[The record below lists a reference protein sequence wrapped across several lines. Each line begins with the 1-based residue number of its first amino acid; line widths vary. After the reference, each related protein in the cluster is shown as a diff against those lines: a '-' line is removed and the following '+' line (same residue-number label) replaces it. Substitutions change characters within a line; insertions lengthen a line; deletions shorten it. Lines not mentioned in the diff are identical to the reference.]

1 MTEREFEVITRQLD
15 RLEDKID
22 GIELENQLLS
32 DRLELYRQTGEAQI
46 RSIEAQTQSIRAE
59 VEAFQTASQQQMETF
74 QSSVNQQI
82 EAFQDA
88 NKQQIEAFQDANKQQ
103 LNVSLGVLVTAAIT
117 IVVSVV
123 LGMQ

>member
-1 MTEREFEVITRQLD
+1 MTEREFEVIIRQLD

-22 GIELENQLLS
+22 GIERENQLLS

-74 QSSVNQQI
+74 QTSVN
-82 EAFQDA
+82 
-88 NKQQIEAFQDANKQQ
+88 QQIEAFQDANKQQ